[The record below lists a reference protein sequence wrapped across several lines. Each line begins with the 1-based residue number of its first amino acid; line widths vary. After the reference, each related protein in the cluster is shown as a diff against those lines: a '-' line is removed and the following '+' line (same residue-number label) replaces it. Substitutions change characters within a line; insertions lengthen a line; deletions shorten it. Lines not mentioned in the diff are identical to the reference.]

1 MGPEARASVRCA
13 QHISP
18 KGTPEWNVVLDQ
30 FEEQVYRLRG
40 TRALGLFLLLLGW
53 QAAAGAQPQVLTK
66 AAEVHD
72 LPAATAR
79 MSVPVHL
86 IATVTYY
93 DSGEHTLFVADTSG
107 AVFVQTSHRYPLHR
121 GDLVQIDGVTA
132 KSYRTVVGPDP
143 KIVVLGRGPL
153 PRAKVGS
160 YPRYQDLMSGR
171 WDCQFVMLHGVVRSA
186 VVEEHE
192 SGRILELE
200 VLLLGGVVQ
209 AYVQDYRGIDLG
221 RLIDAEVTISGV
233 VAGEYNARWDLM
245 RSVIYGGDAGD
256 LKIVREPR
264 TQPLQ
269 LPATA
274 AGDIMQ
280 THAVEDES
288 QRVRVRGTVIYY
300 RPGVSVVVKQA
311 DGQSVSAHTR
321 QADGTAL
328 GAIVDLVGFASE
340 GGYGPELAETE
351 IFPTGQFA
359 RISPTPVSYAQAM
372 AGTFNDNL
380 VSVRGRVE
388 SELHADASDTLFLR
402 VDDHAVTIV
411 LQTRESSERLPDLPV
426 GTLVAVSGICRITPT
441 AVWGTPGATPM
452 LFRLDMRTRN
462 DLQVLR
468 WPSWWTV
475 QHLLFVLGVLLAM
488 ALTITAWALVLR
500 RRVERTMRLEQERS
514 RLLEA
519 INSETPLEK
528 LLEGILAS
536 AATLAGG
543 LGCCCTVLDATG
555 EGRDAN
561 RRICLGEPPA
571 EVRFE
576 ASLTDSKGRHIGVF
590 QAGGWKGREL
600 SKYEREVME
609 VGTGLANLAVNQR
622 RMYQELNYTSTHDQ
636 LTALPNRRL
645 SDVTLEL
652 ALQKA
657 AGSGVRI
664 GVAYIDVDRFKQV
677 NDQHGHKVG
686 DLYLQQIAE
695 RLMAQ
700 VRAEDKLARIGG
712 DEFLL
717 IATGLNSVADAEV
730 YRCRL
735 ERCFE
740 SGFVLEGARVYG
752 SASIGI
758 AVFPDHGAT
767 AEELKRHADIDMY
780 SVKHG
785 RRAELELRSSKSG
798 ETDIYS
804 PADLEAAM
812 EIEQFRVFYQPQ
824 FSTKGQLRGVEAL
837 IRLEDPILG
846 IVTPDAFIGVA
857 ERHDLILPLGAWV
870 LRKAL
875 ADAAM
880 WQLERMPGVRMV
892 VNVAARQLEHPRFAD
907 DVAAAL
913 ERAGLPPSSLE
924 LEITERTI
932 ARDVEEAMRQL
943 QQLHRA
949 GVSISIDDFGTG
961 HSCLSAL
968 HKLPVDT
975 LKIDRSFVH
984 AMESEPEV
992 LHVIEAIVAL
1002 ARTMQKRVVAEGV
1015 ETREDVEGLLQLGEM
1030 DLQGFYFG
1038 PPQPSEEFASSLRAW
1053 RGGVAIL

>member
-1 MGPEARASVRCA
+1 M
-13 QHISP
+13 
-18 KGTPEWNVVLDQ
+18 
-30 FEEQVYRLRG
+30 
-40 TRALGLFLLLLGW
+40 RALGVFLLLLGL
-53 QAAAGAQPQVLTK
+53 QAVARAQSQMPTVLTK

-72 LPAATAR
+72 LPAATAQ
-79 MSVPVHL
+79 MGVPVHL

-93 DSGEHTLFVADTSG
+93 DPGEHTLFVADASG
-107 AVFVQTSHRYPLHR
+107 AVFVQTTHAYPLHR
-121 GDLVQIDGVTA
+121 GDLVQIDGVTG
-132 KSYRTVVGPDP
+132 KSYRTVVAPDP
-143 KIVVLGRGPL
+143 KIAVLGRGVL
-153 PRAKVGS
+153 PRVKMGS
-160 YPRYQDLMSGR
+160 PRYQDLMAGR
-171 WDCQFVMLHGVVRSA
+171 WDSQFVMLRGVVRSA
-186 VVEEHE
+186 VVEQHA
-192 SGRILELE
+192 GGLVLELQ
-200 VLLLGGVVQ
+200 VLLRGGVVQ
-209 AYVQDYRGIDLG
+209 AYVQDYRGIDPG

-233 VAGEYNARWDLM
+233 AAGEFNARWDLM
-245 RSVIYGGDAGD
+245 RSVIYGAAAGD

-274 AGDIMQ
+274 VGDIMQ

-288 QRVRVRGTVIYY
+288 QRVRVRGAVIYY
-300 RPGVSVVVKQA
+300 RPGIAVVVEQA
-311 DGQSVSAHTR
+311 DGQSVSARTR
-321 QADGTAL
+321 QEDGTAL

-359 RISPTPVSYAQAM
+359 KIMPTPVSYAEAM
-372 AGTFNDNL
+372 VGTYNDNL

-388 SELHADASDTLFLR
+388 SELHADSSDTLFLR

-411 LQTRESSERLPDLPV
+411 LQTWKPSERLPDVPA

-452 LFRLDMRTRN
+452 LFRLDMRTRD
-462 DLQVLR
+462 DLQVLQ

-475 QHLLFVLGVLLAM
+475 RHLLFVLGALLVL
-488 ALTITAWALVLR
+488 ALLITAWALVLR
-500 RRVERTMRLEQERS
+500 RKVERTMRLEQERS

-519 INSETPLEK
+519 INSETPLEQ

-536 AATLAGG
+536 VATLAGG
-543 LGCCCTVLDATG
+543 LRCCCRVLDSTS

-561 RRICLGEPPA
+561 RCICLGAALEAA

-576 ASLTDSKGRHIGVF
+576 ASLTDSKGRHIGEF
-590 QAGGWKGREL
+590 QAGGGKGREL

-609 VGTGLANLAVNQR
+609 VGTGLANVAVNQR

-645 SDVTLEL
+645 SDMTLEL
-652 ALQKA
+652 ALQQA
-657 AGSGVRI
+657 AESGMRI

-695 RLMAQ
+695 RLMAV
-700 VRAEDKLARIGG
+700 VRAEDKLARVGG

-717 IATGLNSVADAEV
+717 IATGLHGVEDAEG

-735 ERCFE
+735 EQCFE
-740 SGFVLEGARVYG
+740 NGFVLEGARVYG

-780 SVKHG
+780 SVKHS
-785 RRAELELRSSKSG
+785 RRSELEQRSSKPG

-804 PADLEAAM
+804 PADLEAAL

-824 FSTKGQLRGVEAL
+824 FSAKGELRGVEAL
-837 IRLEDPILG
+837 LRLEDPILG
-846 IVTPDAFIGVA
+846 MVTPDAFIGVA

-880 WQLERMPGVRMV
+880 WQMERMAGVRMV
-892 VNVAARQLEHPRFAD
+892 VNVAARQFEHPRFAD
-907 DVAAAL
+907 DVAAEL

-943 QQLHRA
+943 HRLHA
-949 GVSISIDDFGTG
+949 VGVSISIDDFGAG

-984 AMESEPEV
+984 AMGSEPEV

-1002 ARTMQKRVVAEGV
+1002 ARTMRKRVVAEGV

-1038 PPQPSEEFASSLRAW
+1038 LPQPSEEFASSLRAW
-1053 RGGVAIL
+1053 RGGVAILE